1 MHSQPNIILVVDIRD
16 WAFDKISQNIV
27 YRLSSFYRVEILYW
41 EDFSDS
47 VRFIREINSRNPD
60 IVHFF
65 FRGNLS
71 LLLETVNKDDEYF
84 VDFCSRV
91 ITTHIPDYLFDD
103 AISMLDRKL
112 VLDFVDGYFT
122 TNQALF
128 DIYKAY
134 DFIPDPHSVIYDW
147 IRLSPPDR
155 MLRTNDKKISIF
167 WSGNSIWGEYVG
179 HVDYKGLKTIIR
191 PAIAALEQKYK
202 NFEFICL
209 DAATGKRPHNEVLE
223 LLSRSDI
230 LLIASQKEGTPLT
243 LIEAMAHKCA
253 VISTKVGIAPEILPP
268 LQQEFIV
275 DRSPEAFA
283 EGLEKLLNDPTL
295 IAQLGEQN
303 YQVWRQL
310 DGEKGPLVGKWHS
323 FFSDALERYGLEGPS
338 RKLNI
343 VPKQSNRLRRLVV
356 STARSGGRMASRLGM
371 VSALN
376 RISPRFGAVYH
387 KIVHGGDRRRANYS
401 KVEPIY
407 EKKLSDLTST
417 DPVVIYAPM
426 WKGVSASTEAIFT
439 HNCLRFP
446 FTDSEYPEVDTHEYL
461 DKMSEQIAVCTPEV
475 VIYSGGSRIHLALA
489 RRVKALNAE
498 KRQYFMW
505 HGSPA
510 QWVDAEQLNFFRAWS
525 DEYTNGT
532 ISGIITLKSGLDQ
545 TLRSMGISAWSIC
558 NPVPY
563 IDDDKVSEVH
573 DERIIKVGIFSAI
586 SSWYK
591 NPFPQLLSLA
601 GRQDI
606 QLTTNLAKADVNRVL
621 PGLADIEF
629 IHHMSREH
637 FLAILGCQDLNLY
650 VTNTECSPMIALE
663 SWACLIPCIVG
674 PAGDVYSAICPE
686 LGEWLVEKRVDD
698 ADAISHRID
707 HVMSNYDRVV
717 GLLRLNRSKQREH
730 FSEIRMRLIKEL

>member
-1 MHSQPNIILVVDIRD
+1 MLSQPNIVLVVDIRN

-27 YRLSSFYRVEILYW
+27 YRLSSLYRFEILYW

-65 FRGNLS
+65 FREQLS
-71 LLLETVNKDDEYF
+71 LILETVNKDAKYF

-103 AISMLDRKL
+103 AISMLDRK
-112 VLDFVDGYFT
+112 VILDFVDGYFT

-134 DFIPDPHSVIYDW
+134 DFIPDPHSVIHDW
-147 IRLSPPDR
+147 VKLSPPDR
-155 MLRTNDKKISIF
+155 TLRAKDRKIRIF

-179 HVDYKGLKTIIR
+179 HVDYKGLNTIIR
-191 PAIAALEQKYK
+191 PAIAELEQNYT
-202 NFEFICL
+202 NFEFICF
-209 DAATGKRPHNEVLE
+209 DAATGKTPHEEVLE

-253 VISTKVGIAPEILPP
+253 VVSTKVGIAPEILPP
-268 LQQEFIV
+268 QQQEFIV
-275 DRSPEAFA
+275 DRSPRAFA
-283 EGLEKLLNDPTL
+283 EKLEKLLCDPAL

-303 YQVWRQL
+303 YQVWRRL
-310 DGEKGPLVGKWHS
+310 DGEEGPLVGKWHS
-323 FFSDALERYGLEGPS
+323 FFSDVLERYRIEGPS
-338 RKLNI
+338 RKLS
-343 VPKQSNRLRRLVV
+343 VLPKQSNRLRRFVV
-356 STARSGGRMASRLGM
+356 STARSGGRMANRMGF

-376 RISPRFGAVYH
+376 RISPKFGAIYH
-387 KIVHGGDRRRANYS
+387 NIVHGGDRRRVNYS
-401 KVEPIY
+401 KLEPIY
-407 EKKLSDLTST
+407 AKKLLDLTST
-417 DPVVIYAPM
+417 DPLVIYAAM
-426 WKGVSASTEAIFT
+426 WKGVSASTEAIFPL
-439 HNCLRFP
+439 NCLQFP

-461 DKMSEQIAVCTPEV
+461 EKMSEQIAVCASKV
-475 VIYSGGSRIHLALA
+475 VIYSGGSRIHQALA
-489 RRVKALNAE
+489 RKVKALNAQ

-510 QWVDAEQLNFFRAWS
+510 QWVDAEQLNFFHAWS
-525 DEYTNGT
+525 DEYGRET

-545 TLRSMGISAWSIC
+545 TLRAMGIPAWSIF
-558 NPVPY
+558 NPVPH
-563 IDDDKVSEVH
+563 IDDDRPSREL
-573 DERIIKVGIFSAI
+573 DARAIRVGIFSAI

-606 QLTTNLAKADVNRVL
+606 QLTTNLDKTDVAAAL
-621 PGLADIEF
+621 PGLAGIEF
-629 IHHMSREH
+629 IHHMSRLD
-637 FLAILGCQDLNLY
+637 FLAILGRQNLNLY

-663 SWACLIPCIVG
+663 SWACLVPCIVG
-674 PAGDVYSAICPE
+674 PAGDVYSAVCPI

-698 ADAISHRID
+698 ADAISRRID
-707 HVMSNYDRVV
+707 HIMKNYDLVV
-717 GLLRLNRSKQREH
+717 GLLKLNRSKQREQ
-730 FSEIRMRLIKEL
+730 FADARIRLIENL